1 MCKARFAP
9 KKFSISGSRN
19 DDERKTLLS
28 ASSTSISTKTQS
40 LLSVGGGRGE
50 EKLLYMTPY
59 SSQVLSH
66 PIAVGVVGAVGVC
79 LFILTLASLGVHPTA
94 MSCGIF

>member
-19 DDERKTLLS
+19 DDERKALLS

-40 LLSVGGGRGE
+40 VGGGRGE
-50 EKLLYMTPY
+50 EKLQYMTPY

-66 PIAVGVVGAVGVC
+66 PIAVGVVWAVGVC
-79 LFILTLASLGVHPTA
+79 LYILTLASLGVHPTA
-94 MSCGIF
+94 ISCGIF